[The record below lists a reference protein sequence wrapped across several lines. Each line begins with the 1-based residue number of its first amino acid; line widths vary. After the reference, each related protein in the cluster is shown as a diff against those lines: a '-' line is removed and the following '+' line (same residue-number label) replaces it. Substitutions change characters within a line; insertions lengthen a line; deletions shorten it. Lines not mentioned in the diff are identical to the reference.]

1 MPHCRFR
8 LPKNRRNRAAIRLA
22 LRAVFAVA
30 VSAAAQ
36 AAPPDPRTTFR
47 NVERITT
54 PDGIRKD
61 GFVRIGGIP
70 QFVSVRSRHK
80 ANPVLLF
87 VHGGPGLTSIP
98 ASYFY
103 MQGWDEYFTLVQWD
117 QRGSGKTFEANP
129 GPQHLSIARMEA
141 DTEELVQYLR
151 ITYAKPKIVVLGQS
165 WGSVP
170 GLMLAERH
178 PDWLYAY
185 VGMGQVVDFPQ
196 SEKLGYEMTLAAAR
210 AAHDDEAVAS
220 LEALAPF
227 PEAGQSH
234 AKLMS
239 ERRWLSKYGGVFW
252 PTGNGN
258 EDDVVRMSPDY
269 SAHDLAVRDSANAAS
284 VAALWPELAH
294 VSFRTMT
301 DFRCPIVIFEGR
313 HDLSTSATVVG
324 EWFPRI
330 HAPKKKLVWF
340 EDSSHLVY
348 EEEPGKTLVSLVNDV
363 LPLTRESP

>member
-1 MPHCRFR
+1 
-8 LPKNRRNRAAIRLA
+8 
-22 LRAVFAVA
+22 
-30 VSAAAQ
+30 
-36 AAPPDPRTTFR
+36 
-47 NVERITT
+47 VERITT
-54 PDGIRKD
+54 PDGIQRD
-61 GFVRIGGIP
+61 GFVQIGGIP
-70 QFVSVRSRHK
+70 QFVSVRSRHR
-80 ANPVLLF
+80 ANPILLF

-117 QRGSGKTFEANP
+117 QRGAGKTFEANP
-129 GPQHLSIARMEA
+129 GGEHLTIARMEA

-151 ITYAKPKIVVLGQS
+151 RTYRKPKIVVLGQS

-178 PDWLYAY
+178 PEWLYAY
-185 VGMGQVVDFPQ
+185 VGMGQVVDFPR
-196 SEKLGYEMTLAAAR
+196 SEKLGYQMTLDKAR
-210 AAHDDEAVAS
+210 TAHDDNAVKS

-227 PEAGQSH
+227 PQTGETH
-234 AKLMS
+234 AKLMA

-258 EDDVVRMSPDY
+258 EDDIVRMSPDY
-269 SAHDLAVRDSANAAS
+269 SDHDLVVRDRANAAS

-294 VSFRTMT
+294 VSFWNVTE
-301 DFRCPIVIFEGR
+301 FRCPIVIFEGR

-324 EWFPRI
+324 DWFPRI
-330 HAPKKKLVWF
+330 RAPSKKLVWF

-363 LPLTRESP
+363 LPLTRDSQ